1 MYKIR
6 ERNEKN
12 CQKDVVGFDVGID
25 VYFGEIIMWRH
36 LWHKTVSEWNVY
48 HMLQW
53 MQWYRLNYLLIMFY

>member
-25 VYFGEIIMWRH
+25 VYFGEIIM
-36 LWHKTVSEWNVY
+36 
-48 HMLQW
+48 
-53 MQWYRLNYLLIMFY
+53 